1 MPIDYSFEFTPSF
14 RDLTPVGLGW
24 LRQLPSRP
32 SPPLRCLHRPP
43 VVQPVPPVVRATTVF
58 RRSPPAG
65 SLSSSFTG
73 T

>member
-1 MPIDYSFEFTPSF
+1 MPLDYSFELTPSF
-14 RDLTPVGLGW
+14 RDLAPLGLGW
-24 LRQLPSRP
+24 LRPPFARP
-32 SPPLRCLHRPP
+32 ARRLGGLHRLP
-43 VVQPVPPVVRATTVF
+43 VVQPVPAVVRATTIF